1 MMLKLRN
8 VSKEISGKLILDDV
22 SFEIPDS
29 KIIGVV
35 GKNGSGKTTL
45 LKIISS
51 EMLPTTGEIIVPVDD
66 VFYVDPLSNFMT
78 NYSPKVIADIIS
90 AYLPKFKRDEF
101 YNILRDADLPVDKM
115 ISSFSKGQQALLYI
129 ACGIASGAKYI
140 LLDEPLD
147 GLDVFIK
154 DKVKS
159 LLIENV
165 GRTESTVLIAT
176 HNLAELDSLADS
188 ILFIKDNKIKIYDPV
203 EEEQVKVQFVYDED
217 ILPSNL
223 TDVAKVIEKR
233 GRVWLV
239 IMPEDEIEKIFS
251 DTSTYQFVEVLQV
264 TTEDVFRIEFS

>member
-1 MMLKLRN
+1 MMLKLKN
-8 VSKEISGKLILDDV
+8 VSKEIDGNLILNNV
-22 SFEIPDS
+22 NFELPNS
-29 KIIGVV
+29 KIIGLV
-35 GKNGSGKTTL
+35 GRNGSGKTTL
-45 LKIISS
+45 MKVIAS
-51 EMLPTTGEIIVPVDD
+51 EMLPSSGEVDVAVED
-66 VFYVDPLSNFMT
+66 VFYVDPLANFMT
-78 NYSPKVIADIIS
+78 NYSPIAVADVLS
-90 AYLPKFKRDEF
+90 SYMPKFNRNEF
-101 YNILRDADLPVDKM
+101 FDILGQSELPLKKT

-154 DKVKS
+154 DRVKN

-165 GRTESTVLIAT
+165 GRSESTVVIAT

-188 ILFIKDNKIKIYDPV
+188 ILFIKDNTVEMYDPE

-217 ILPSNL
+217 ELPSNL
-223 TDVAKVIEKR
+223 ASVAKVIEKR

-251 DTSTYQFVEVLQV
+251 DTSTYQFVEVLRV
-264 TTEDVFRIEFS
+264 TTEDVFRTELG